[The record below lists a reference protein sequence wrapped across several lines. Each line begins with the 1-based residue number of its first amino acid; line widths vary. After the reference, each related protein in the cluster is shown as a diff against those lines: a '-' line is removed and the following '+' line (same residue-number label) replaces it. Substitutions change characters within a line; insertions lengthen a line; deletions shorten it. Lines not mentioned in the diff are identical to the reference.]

1 MSADTQASRLPP
13 FPPDYR
19 ACGVLLHV
27 TSLPSPYGIGDL
39 GPPAFTWID
48 RLCEAGQTWWQAL
61 PVGPTGYADS
71 PYQSLS
77 SFAGNGLLISPT
89 RLIEDGLL
97 LESDCEGHSFSARA
111 VDYDAVIAFKN
122 RLLEI
127 AWLNFKAGARRD
139 LGTAYENFRHDHAR
153 WLNDYALFRALKIKY
168 KGAYYL
174 EWPIE
179 LVQRTPSA
187 LAQASR
193 ELAREIDQVCIAPI
207 PIIPPSGSTQTIC
220 ARQRRPLNWR
230 LAFFRFSGFE
240 RRLG

>member
-1 MSADTQASRLPP
+1 MSADTQASRFPP
-13 FPPDYR
+13 FPADYR
-19 ACGVLLHV
+19 AGGVLLHV

-39 GPPAFTWID
+39 GPPAFAWVD
-48 RLCEAGQTWWQAL
+48 CLCEAGQTWWQAL

-97 LESDCEGHSFSARA
+97 LESDCEGQSFPAHA
-111 VDYDAVIAFKN
+111 VDYDAVITFKN
-122 RLLEI
+122 RLLDT

-153 WLNDYALFRALKIKY
+153 WLHDYALFRALRVKY
-168 KGAYYL
+168 RGAYYL

-187 LAQASR
+187 LAQAESR
-193 ELAREIDQVCIAPI
+193 TGARDRQGLFRPI
-207 PIIPPSGSTQTIC
+207 PIVPPSGSTQTIC
-220 ARQRRPLNWR
+220 AQQRHPLDWRP
-230 LAFFRFSGFE
+230 AFFRFSGFQ
-240 RRLG
+240 RRVG